1 MKHAIDP
8 IEQKRKN
15 LMEINAYIGR
25 IAFWKKA
32 NLGKVDASMSHDHI
46 NDFEEGRSSVI
57 KSMRTSAPPVTR
69 RAKREPRKHS
79 QSHFP
84 LVENTRVESRSM
96 KQAIN
101 IDELENAVVNENGL
115 NEKDSHV
122 IKTIIDTADEGVLTI
137 DYRSYDKGR
146 WYAKGRAQ

>member
-69 RAKREPRKHS
+69 KAKREMRKHS